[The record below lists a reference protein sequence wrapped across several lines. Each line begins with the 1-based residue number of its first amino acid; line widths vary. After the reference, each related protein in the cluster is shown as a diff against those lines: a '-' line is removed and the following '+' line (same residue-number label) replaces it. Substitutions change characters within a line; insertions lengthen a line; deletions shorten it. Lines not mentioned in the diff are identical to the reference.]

1 MSRISKHPSQHL
13 LENRII
19 YLAGEINT
27 TCADYV
33 ISNLLVLNSIDK
45 ESDIRLYI
53 TSYGGSAYAGLAI
66 YDCIQMIESP
76 VATFCLGPAF
86 SMAAWI
92 LASGDLGKRYATP
105 NSRILLHQAWLQT
118 SGTVSDIRIAAEN
131 IMELEKKMI
140 DILAYHTKKASKIIE
155 KSIQRDL
162 WLNAEAAKK
171 FGIVDHIVPLPKI
184 KKPSK

>member
-1 MSRISKHPSQHL
+1 MSKISKPPSQYL

-19 YLAGEINT
+19 FLAGEINT
-27 TCADYV
+27 SSADYA

-66 YDCIQMIESP
+66 YDCIQMIEAP

-92 LASGDLGKRYATP
+92 LASGDFGKRYATP
-105 NSRILLHQAWLQT
+105 NSRILLHQAWIQT
-118 SGTVSDIRIAAEN
+118 AGTTADIRVAAEN

-140 DILAYHTKKASKIIE
+140 SILAYHTKKSFEEID

-162 WLNAEAAKK
+162 WLNAEEAKE
-171 FGIVDHIVPLPKI
+171 FGIIDHIVPLPKI
-184 KKPSK
+184 EKV